1 MAAKLNPIG
10 LHDARHAAASVL
22 IAAGVNVKALSTYM
36 GHSSI
41 TITLDL
47 YGHLFP
53 GNEEEAAELIDAY
66 LERMAIGGAR
76 RASDG
81 ARRDG

>member
-1 MAAKLNPIG
+1 LAPIG

-22 IAAGVNVKALSTYM
+22 IAAGVNVKALSTYV

-53 GNEEEAAELIDAY
+53 GNEDEAAELVDAY
-66 LERMAIGGAR
+66 LKKLVPPETR
-76 RASDG
+76 R
-81 ARRDG
+81 RR